1 MTSFKPLDYANA
13 RDAAFIAF
21 VEDDNWE
28 HIDNLLEQ
36 FDCPKIPHTDTGA
49 AGVYKAIQECTRI
62 PAEVK
67 AKAMHKC
74 TSLGFV
80 PFMELGG
87 NND

>member
-1 MTSFKPLDYANA
+1 MASFKPLDYANA

-28 HIDNLLEQ
+28 HIDNLLKQ

-80 PFMELGG
+80 PFMALGG